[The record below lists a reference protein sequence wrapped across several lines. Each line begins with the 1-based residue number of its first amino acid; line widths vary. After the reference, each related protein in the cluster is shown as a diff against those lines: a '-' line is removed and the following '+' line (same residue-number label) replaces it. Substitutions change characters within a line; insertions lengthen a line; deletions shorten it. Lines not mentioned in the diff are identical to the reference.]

1 LASWDKWGKGCCRSA
16 TTPTERDM
24 KLALAM
30 VVEPPERK
38 YCCDGARTNQRPT
51 ELGLTAFLT
60 VHGLFLIIISFLFG
74 VREYDWPK
82 SNAMADWST
91 QTDVLVLLV
100 PQGTLAFLFF
110 ILLCVNVD
118 TYYKHIDDAI
128 DLPDAA
134 TRTDFSVM
142 PSDSSK
148 SWNKVARFVRR
159 YDPLTYDL

>member
-1 LASWDKWGKGCCRSA
+1 
-16 TTPTERDM
+16 M

-38 YCCDGARTNQRPT
+38 YCFQPTNQRPT

-60 VHGLFLIIISFLFG
+60 LHGLFLIIMSILFG
-74 VREYDWPK
+74 ARGYDWSPL
-82 SNAMADWST
+82 NAMADWST

-100 PQGTLAFLFF
+100 PQGGLAFLFF

-118 TYYKHIDDAI
+118 TYYKHIDEAI
-128 DLPDAA
+128 NSSHEAEA
-134 TRTDFSVM
+134 TRGTDAYA
-142 PSDSSK
+142 PPLN
-148 SWNKVARFVRR
+148 SWKKVTRFGRR